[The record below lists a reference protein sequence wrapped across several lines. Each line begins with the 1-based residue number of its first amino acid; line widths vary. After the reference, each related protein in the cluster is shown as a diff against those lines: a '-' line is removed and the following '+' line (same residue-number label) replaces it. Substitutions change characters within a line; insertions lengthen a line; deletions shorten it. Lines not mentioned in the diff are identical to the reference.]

1 MKMKNKS
8 VCPKVTSIDAG
19 QSKKVAFYLIGQKLG

>member
-8 VCPKVTSIDAG
+8 VSTKVASIDAG